1 MSKPQHILVASDG
14 SADSLRAATLAGE
27 LARALAARVTLLA
40 VQSEDDVLPHAWAAG
55 DYPDRTA
62 SDSTPTEDIRRMLKS
77 RVLEVELPQTA
88 EALGELPSQP
98 ELVHRWGHP
107 ASEICDY
114 ADEHGVDLIVVGSH
128 GRTGIKRVLLGS
140 VSRAVS
146 SGANCSVVI
155 AR

>member
-1 MSKPQHILVASDG
+1 MSKPQHLLVASDG
-14 SADSLRAATLAGE
+14 SPDSLKAAALAGE
-27 LARALAARVTLLA
+27 LARALEAKVTLLA

-55 DYPDRTA
+55 NYPDAPA
-62 SDSTPTEDIRRMLKS
+62 SNSIPTEDIRKMLKS
-77 RVLEVELPQTA
+77 RILEVELPHVA
-88 EALGELPSQP
+88 EALGQVPDQP

-146 SGANCSVVI
+146 SSADCPVLI

>member
-1 MSKPQHILVASDG
+1 MSKPKNILVASDG
-14 SADSLRAATLAGE
+14 SADSLKAATLAGE
-27 LARALAARVTLLA
+27 LARALDAKVTLLT

-55 DYPDRTA
+55 DYPERTA
-62 SDSTPTEDIRRMLKS
+62 SGSTPIEDIREMLKS
-77 RVLEVELPQTA
+77 RVLEVELPQAA
-88 EALGELPSQP
+88 EALGPLPTNP
-98 ELVHRWGHP
+98 ELVHQWGHP

-114 ADEHGVDLIVVGSH
+114 ADDHDIDLIVVGSH

-146 SGANCSVVI
+146 SNANCSVVI